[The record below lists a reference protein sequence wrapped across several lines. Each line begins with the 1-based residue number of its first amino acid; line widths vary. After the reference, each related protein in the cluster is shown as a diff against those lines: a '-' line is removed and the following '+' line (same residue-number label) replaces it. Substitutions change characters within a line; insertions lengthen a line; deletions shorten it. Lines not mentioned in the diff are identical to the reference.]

1 MELTTYIWNLGI
13 AVTGLLGALEY
24 TIKEARTTDK
34 VEGFVCGLIAFIF
47 GLIGAWNLICLLV
60 KLNVIHP

>member
-1 MELTTYIWNLGI
+1 MELSTYIWNLSATI
-13 AVTGLLGALEY
+13 FGLLGALEY
-24 TIKEARTTDK
+24 TIKAAQTKDG
-34 VEGFVCGLIAFIF
+34 VENFSCSFIAAIL